1 ARARPGTTPP
11 GRARAGPEARRTGGT
26 ARGTDARSRCGG
38 GAVADDLA
46 GDAAEAVQTTDA
58 RVRRHSP
65 P

>member
-1 ARARPGTTPP
+1 MSSRPGGVVP

-46 GDAAEAVQTTDA
+46 GDAAEAVQAADA
-58 RVRRHSP
+58 RIRRPSP